1 MNDFK
6 NITLYSDHVASLAQN
21 KSNELIPNGSNAHAI
36 VLIQSLFLNAEKK
49 MRIFS
54 SMLKREI
61 YEDNQIINGLANF
74 LNKPEAKL
82 EIIVQDYHLYDNRN
96 NLSHNNFFKI
106 CSDSDK
112 CSINVASEKD
122 RLLKEHFVIM
132 DDMGYR
138 FCPDKNGSSAVAS
151 FNRPTI
157 AANLIKQFD
166 ILFGRSEPIEVI
178 SK

>member
-6 NITLYSDHVASLAQN
+6 NIALYSNHVANLAQN

-36 VLIQSLFLNAEKK
+36 ILIQSLFLNAEKK
-49 MRIFS
+49 IRIFS
-54 SMLKREI
+54 SILKKEI
-61 YEDNQIINGLANF
+61 YEDNQIINGLDKF
-74 LNKPEAKL
+74 LNKPETGL
-82 EIIVQDYHLYDNRN
+82 EIIVQDYHSSGND
-96 NLSHNNFFKI
+96 NLSDNNFYKI
-106 CSDSDK
+106 CNDSDK
-112 CSINVASEKD
+112 CNINTASEKD

-151 FNRPTI
+151 FNRPTV

-166 ILFGRSEPIEVI
+166 ILFGRSEPIEDI